1 MPLDRHTIV
10 IGASGGVGRSVARV
24 LREARARVSSLGRR
38 PPPGFEGWH
47 ASIDFAS
54 ADWEALYAR
63 AEDGA
68 GAAVDSVVYAAGTAV
83 FGRAEAIPVASARD
97 TFEVNFWALAS
108 AAVSAS
114 RYWAARRRR
123 GTFIGVLSIA
133 GRRAVPFESYYGAS
147 KAAAARFLEVMDVE
161 HAGASRFVAV
171 YPGLLDTPFRST
183 MGWHGMDPPSSGR
196 ASDPVIV
203 ANAVARLLR
212 GEAQRPV
219 LGWRENAIDLV
230 DRVRPGL
237 YDKLV
242 LRRRIK
248 KVPPSAR

>member
-1 MPLDRHTIV
+1 MSHPHHTIL

-24 LREARARVSSLGRR
+24 LREQRSLVSSLGRR
-38 PPPGFEGWH
+38 PPQGFDGWH

-54 ADWEALYAR
+54 ADWEELYAR
-63 AEDGA
+63 AEAGA
-68 GAAVDSVVYAAGTAV
+68 GAPVDSVVYAAGTAV
-83 FGRAEAIPVASARD
+83 FGRTEAVPVPSARD

-114 RYWAARRRR
+114 RYWAAQQCC
-123 GTFIGVLSIA
+123 GTFVGVLSIA

-147 KAAAARFLEVMDVE
+147 KAAAARLLEVMDVE
-161 HAGASRFVAV
+161 HAGTSRFLAV
-171 YPGLLDTPFRST
+171 FPGLLDTPFRDA
-183 MGWHGMDPPSSGR
+183 MGWHGMEPPAPGR
-196 ASDPVIV
+196 ASDPAIV

-212 GEAQRPV
+212 GQAQRPV
-219 LGWRENAIDLV
+219 LGWRESAIDLA

-242 LRRRIK
+242 LRRRLK
-248 KVPPSAR
+248 KVPRST